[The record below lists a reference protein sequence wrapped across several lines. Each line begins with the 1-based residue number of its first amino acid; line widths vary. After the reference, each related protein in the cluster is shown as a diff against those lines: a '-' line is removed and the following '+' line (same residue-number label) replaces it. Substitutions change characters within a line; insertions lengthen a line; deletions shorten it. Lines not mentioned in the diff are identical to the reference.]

1 MKGILCEK
9 GKNKGVGSL
18 FKTTRLRAR
27 NLLLM
32 GLRYLAAS
40 LAGSMVC
47 PVADAFHTWEIG
59 SRDLRG
65 GHAERRVYLQRHQ
78 GFDVPG
84 LAYDID
90 PNAAREFQGGGAHRA
105 FRSRVHEKKGHDPL
119 TISKGASWIQDPLV
133 RYAGHSLASEEPLP
147 SPRAVVLAYQLLN
160 FSDLSWP

>member
-65 GHAERRVYLQRHQ
+65 RHAERRVHLQRHQ
-78 GFDVPG
+78 GFDVSG
-84 LAYDID
+84 RAYDID
-90 PNAAREFQGGGAHRA
+90 PNAVREFQGGAHM
-105 FRSRVHEKKGHDPL
+105 K
-119 TISKGASWIQDPLV
+119 
-133 RYAGHSLASEEPLP
+133 P
-147 SPRAVVLAYQLLN
+147 SPPAFTKRKGMTL
-160 FSDLSWP
+160 